1 MIQTKIG
8 IITWA
13 GFAEIKNVLIQF
25 LKLQE
30 SSICVF
36 QEFETLIENRYISF
50 LICFNENRI
59 EQFFVLVGC
68 VRWHC
73 CYVGIKVSI
82 ILLYFSDKD
91 FFLFPAFAFFID

>member
-1 MIQTKIG
+1 MAMTRMGKTMIQTKIG

-50 LICFNENRI
+50 LICYNENRI
-59 EQFFVLVGC
+59 EQFFVCRLC
-68 VRWHC
+68 EMA
-73 CYVGIKVSI
+73 
-82 ILLYFSDKD
+82 LLLCWY
-91 FFLFPAFAFFID
+91 

>member
-1 MIQTKIG
+1 MFLTLMQQMMAMTRMGKTMIQTKIG

-36 QEFETLIENRYISF
+36 QEFETLIENR
-50 LICFNENRI
+50 
-59 EQFFVLVGC
+59 
-68 VRWHC
+68 
-73 CYVGIKVSI
+73 
-82 ILLYFSDKD
+82 
-91 FFLFPAFAFFID
+91 

>member
-1 MIQTKIG
+1 MAMTRMGKTMIQTKIG

-36 QEFETLIENRYISF
+36 QEFETLIENR
-50 LICFNENRI
+50 
-59 EQFFVLVGC
+59 
-68 VRWHC
+68 
-73 CYVGIKVSI
+73 
-82 ILLYFSDKD
+82 
-91 FFLFPAFAFFID
+91 